1 MGFIWLTRNQ
11 LQGFTRFTLNDHH
24 GFYMANPEPNTG
36 FYDNPFRETQGFQ
49 HSTDNINQSEF
60 YVDCPQQ

>member
-1 MGFIWLTRNQ
+1 
-11 LQGFTRFTLNDHH
+11 
-24 GFYMANPEPNTG
+24 MANPEPNTG